1 MGAWRRINIDDRIT
15 VDENSQRILP
25 WLKSNELWLPLLCKA
40 LLKVAAIDHHL
51 VKETWIL
58 LKPLLPEWQ
67 RLNKEN
73 KFDGAESERSVNSAP
88 FVFVE
93 GKKEKDVLF
102 SENTRSVMEAGFMA
116 NLEAKPQKLLLHFRR
131 QQPLI
136 SPEDL
141 PPVPAWKKIRGPPK
155 SLKHDEEH
163 EPIRSVLLRLL
174 RNENSGNEAAGL
186 STEKKPD
193 ITQGNE
199 GHETSKMNGWFDIE
213 DVCKFFNELQIF
225 YNPKDL
231 AFIETLTVVKNAT
244 EESVASKESYLFV
257 DSLDDIEVIID
268 FHTTVCRNSDES
280 RTMVRIEPTD
290 WLSSCRQPPIT
301 TLSMENRQSVS
312 LRIPRGR
319 HCYRIIL
326 ETPLAVSLTLFTPCT
341 NPERTI
347 FVLGPMET
355 CMQEAVK
362 EPLQNV
368 HNGCQFLDKF
378 CEIARSF
385 IEAAEKINS
394 TASRY
399 GSARDSFLNFL
410 GKIFTPKPIRILEKV
425 IYENIAELISKHNR
439 NKDSIGISDARLGWK
454 VLIIDP
460 SGELKLKEAKVEDK
474 SPSTEMFGRQDGNE
488 LKCSA
493 VRGIIGCQALF
504 RGHFTRRI
512 LRSAKFPLSEDR
524 VISPDIQRSVKGLK
538 YLLDCLN
545 ETTESEK
552 TGLLRSIQS
561 QLGCRHFS
569 DDANFFTQ
577 RLQSGTMS
585 NVSFKSVGCI
595 WSAPA
600 NYVQSGVRK
609 QHLNLLFHQKI
620 YISEELA
627 RIRINLESDEGFAR
641 VIIIDNDSG
650 GEIKSKRGGY
660 LTLEANKLGYC
671 LLAYVLSGNEI
682 NSNLNWQFTYLYE
695 GWRDLNFSKISANFA
710 FWEANGVLEVNEEGL
725 VFRFSL
731 DVSLRQIVSVVLKIG
746 NSTARA
752 RLILRSSE
760 GSELAA
766 SQEEPKGVHLMPA
779 LLLGPDMNSEVGG
792 TTKSDNSDVG
802 LPEYQDADASKALGE
817 SHNHKKCQEKPP
829 PIEGVDSNTRKTD
842 SLCHYILEAYVKVD
856 ELHLSE
862 EERTMIAKIKE
873 ARMNE
878 MRVDYEEKPRVSSD
892 MDSCK
897 AKTRIGSVRR
907 VHTPEHPTL
916 PSWNCK
922 VYFNAANPG
931 SVVFKPYGLTPA
943 ELREVQRSWLG
954 ENACLRLEEARR
966 LRQAYIV
973 NKSPRDP
980 NKTADP
986 VEGGT
991 GNTNFGIPEVE
1002 EEEYTEFMSLLSC
1015 NYSGERQ
1022 SGLTVAPNANGTN
1035 LKHCSEGNIRQKIW
1049 EIMHLAEEIQIS
1061 EMKMRKLLTQ

>member
-1 MGAWRRINIDDRIT
+1 MGAWRRINIDDRIM
-15 VDENSQRILP
+15 VDENSQPILP

-73 KFDGAESERSVNSAP
+73 KLDAAESERSVNSAP
-88 FVFVE
+88 FVFVG
-93 GKKEKDVLF
+93 GKKAKDVLL
-102 SENTRSVMEAGFMA
+102 SENTRSVMEADFMA
-116 NLEAKPQKLLLHFRR
+116 NLEAKSQKVLLQFRR
-131 QQPLI
+131 QQPLV
-136 SPEDL
+136 SSEDL

-155 SLKHDEEH
+155 SLKQDEEH

-174 RNENSGNEAAGL
+174 RNENSGVISTQCCIHDLADPVASRLNERCL
-186 STEKKPD
+186 EWTD
-193 ITQGNE
+193 
-199 GHETSKMNGWFDIE
+199 GWFDIE

-280 RTMVRIEPTD
+280 RTMVRMEPTD
-290 WLSSCRQPPIT
+290 WLSPCRQPPIT

-312 LRIPRGR
+312 LRLPRGR

-326 ETPLAVSLTLFTPCT
+326 ETPMAVSLTLFTPCT

-368 HNGCQFLDKF
+368 HNGCRFLDKF

-385 IEAAEKINS
+385 IEAAEKIDS

-399 GSARDSFLNFL
+399 GNARDSFLNFL

-439 NKDSIGISDARLGWK
+439 NKDSIGISDAKLGWK

-460 SGELKLKEAKVEDK
+460 SGELKLKEAK
-474 SPSTEMFGRQDGNE
+474 
-488 LKCSA
+488 
-493 VRGIIGCQALF
+493 
-504 RGHFTRRI
+504 
-512 LRSAKFPLSEDR
+512 DR
-524 VISPDIQRSVKGLK
+524 VISPDIQRSVKGLR

-569 DDANFFTQ
+569 DDANFFTR

-585 NVSFKSVGCI
+585 YVSFKSVGCI

-620 YISEELA
+620 NISEESA
-627 RIRINLESDEGFAR
+627 RIRINLKSDEGFAR
-641 VIIIDNDSG
+641 VIVIDNDSG
-650 GEIKSKRGGY
+650 GKIKSKKGGY
-660 LTLEANKLGYC
+660 LTLEVNRLGYS
-671 LLAYVLSGNEI
+671 LLAYVLSGNEV
-682 NSNLNWQFTYLYE
+682 NSNSNWQFTYLYE
-695 GWRDLNFSKISANFA
+695 GWRDLNFSKIYSNFA

-725 VFRFSL
+725 LFRFSL
-731 DVSLRQIVSVVLKIG
+731 D
-746 NSTARA
+746 
-752 RLILRSSE
+752 
-760 GSELAA
+760 
-766 SQEEPKGVHLMPA
+766 
-779 LLLGPDMNSEVGG
+779 
-792 TTKSDNSDVG
+792 
-802 LPEYQDADASKALGE
+802 
-817 SHNHKKCQEKPP
+817 
-829 PIEGVDSNTRKTD
+829 
-842 SLCHYILEAYVKVD
+842 
-856 ELHLSE
+856 
-862 EERTMIAKIKE
+862 
-873 ARMNE
+873 
-878 MRVDYEEKPRVSSD
+878 
-892 MDSCK
+892 
-897 AKTRIGSVRR
+897 
-907 VHTPEHPTL
+907 
-916 PSWNCK
+916 PS
-922 VYFNAANPG
+922 
-931 SVVFKPYGLTPA
+931 
-943 ELREVQRSWLG
+943 
-954 ENACLRLEEARR
+954 
-966 LRQAYIV
+966 
-973 NKSPRDP
+973 
-980 NKTADP
+980 
-986 VEGGT
+986 
-991 GNTNFGIPEVE
+991 
-1002 EEEYTEFMSLLSC
+1002 
-1015 NYSGERQ
+1015 
-1022 SGLTVAPNANGTN
+1022 
-1035 LKHCSEGNIRQKIW
+1035 
-1049 EIMHLAEEIQIS
+1049 LAERFLVFIGQ
-1061 EMKMRKLLTQ
+1061 